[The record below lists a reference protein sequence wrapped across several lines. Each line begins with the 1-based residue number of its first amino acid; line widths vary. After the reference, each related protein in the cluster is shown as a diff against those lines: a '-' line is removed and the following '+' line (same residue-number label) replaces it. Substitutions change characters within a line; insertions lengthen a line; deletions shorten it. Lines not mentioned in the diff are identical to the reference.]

1 MARRPEDLG
10 KLVYETKWK
19 ASRPDVTGAA
29 WTDDY
34 SNVLGALDFSD
45 DHLSF

>member
-10 KLVYETKWK
+10 ELLHHTQWM
-19 ASRPDVTGAA
+19 AALPTVTGAA

-45 DHLSF
+45 DLSF